1 MRHYKDGHCYNGVE
15 EFHPVYELQG
25 FFTTLAMWFLGI
37 GDIGI
42 CPSFGLLM
50 LVLIFYYGSIGR
62 RWFMIFGDF
71 DSYFF
76 VVERNVYFTE
86 SSEYVIPPPGPS
98 PFFMFSLLILCSFF
112 PGGVSTVVAM
122 FYPET
127 NKTVFSGTKVVWQG
141 ILCLI
146 FIAV

>member
-1 MRHYKDGHCYNGVE
+1 MVSRYRRYRDLSQFRPANAGFNFLLWLNRKTM
-15 EFHPVYELQG
+15 VYDFWSTSSPG
-25 FFTTLAMWFLGI
+25 RFTRL
-37 GDIGI
+37 
-42 CPSFGLLM
+42 
-50 LVLIFYYGSIGR
+50 
-62 RWFMIFGDF
+62 IFGDF

-122 FYPET
+122 FYSET
-127 NKTVFSGTKVVWQG
+127 NKTVFSGTKVVWKG

>member
-1 MRHYKDGHCYNGVE
+1 
-15 EFHPVYELQG
+15 
-25 FFTTLAMWFLGI
+25 
-37 GDIGI
+37 
-42 CPSFGLLM
+42 
-50 LVLIFYYGSIGR
+50 
-62 RWFMIFGDF
+62 MISGDF

-76 VVERNVYFTE
+76 VAERNKYYTE
-86 SSEYVIPPPGPS
+86 ISEYIIPPPGLS
-98 PFFMFSLLILCSFF
+98 LFFMFALLILGSFF

-146 FIAV
+146 FIAVYNKILSTFVICVRLT